1 MQRFCKGQ
9 GTVLSVLKVHAPV
22 AIVQTF
28 DSSIYGKNHYP
39 LDRELSSA
47 VHVLDNLSQN
57 DKLLIIKYFST
68 SKLWFSFQ

>member
-1 MQRFCKGQ
+1 MQRFFKGQ

-28 DSSIYGKNHYP
+28 DSSIYGIKHYP
-39 LDRELSSA
+39 RDRELSS
-47 VHVLDNLSQN
+47 VIHVLNNLGQN

-68 SKLWFSFQ
+68 

>member
-28 DSSIYGKNHYP
+28 DSSIYGINHYP

-47 VHVLDNLSQN
+47 GHVLDNLSQN

-68 SKLWFSFQ
+68 SKLWFSFR